1 MEKQKV
7 RMPLSRKIAIMVLV
21 FALALSFVLIA
32 LSYFHYKD
40 EMFDDYEK
48 FATNIAA
55 VAASQIDPDNIRTWL
70 DTGKPDE
77 EYERTY
83 ERLSKVLENAG
94 IEYLYVVK
102 PELTEVYYVLDTDP
116 SEGAKLLGDHETY
129 YAGAFAD
136 NAARMVRGEPI
147 EPIISNEEYGWL
159 MSVYYPMRTSEGQ
172 PAGYVGVDILM
183 NDVMNDL
190 SSFAWR
196 MAVLMLALTALFVAV
211 MILASTKFIASPIR
225 QLSAAAKK
233 LVEEEEAK
241 EASGTEIFKQLTIRS
256 QDEIGELYDSLSQ
269 MEEDINTYIRE
280 MLAMASENER
290 ISAELGLAN
299 RIQTG
304 MIPHIFP
311 PFPGRSEFK
320 IFASMNPAKEVGG
333 DFYDFFLIDDDHLGL
348 VIADVSGKGVPAA
361 LFMMASKII
370 LKSTALLGKSAGEVL
385 TQTNQTICS
394 NNQEEMFVTV
404 WFGILEIS
412 TGKLTAANAGHEYP
426 AIKHPDGSFEL
437 FRDKHGFVIGGMEGL
452 QYKEYELQLEPGAKI
467 FVYTDGV
474 PEATDK
480 KGEMFGTDRMIDA
493 LNKNADAAPEKL
505 LKNVRKT
512 VDGFV
517 KDAEQFDDLTML
529 CMEYLGPQAAE
540 EPAPKKHSAKEKTKK
555 DNEKDNGSTE

>member
-7 RMPLSRKIAIMVLV
+7 RTPLSRKIAIMVLM

-32 LSYFHYKD
+32 MSYFHYKN

-55 VAASQIDPDNIRTWL
+55 VAASQIDPDNIQTWL
-70 DTGKPDE
+70 DTGEPDE
-77 EYERTY
+77 EYEQTY
-83 ERLSKVLENAG
+83 DRLSKVLENAG

-116 SEGAKLLGDHETY
+116 SEGAKLLGEHEPY

-136 NAARMVRGEPI
+136 SSAKMVRGESI
-147 EPIISNEEYGWL
+147 DPIISNEEYGWL
-159 MSVYYPMRTSEGQ
+159 MSVYYPMRTSEEQ

-196 MAVLMLALTALFVAV
+196 MAGLMLALTALFVAV
-211 MILASTKFIASPIR
+211 MILASNKIITSPIR

-241 EASGTEIFKQLTIRS
+241 EASGTEIFKKLTIRS

-269 MEEDINTYIRE
+269 MEEDINTYIKE

-320 IFASMNPAKEVGG
+320 LFASMNPAKEVGG
-333 DFYDFFLIDDDHLGL
+333 DFYDFFLIDDDHLCL

-370 LKSTALLGKSAGEVL
+370 LKSTAMLGKSAGEVL
-385 TQTNQTICS
+385 TQTNQTVCS

-404 WFGILEIS
+404 WLGILEIS

-437 FRDKHGFVIGGMEGL
+437 FRDKHGFVIGGMDGL
-452 QYKEYELQLEPGAKI
+452 QYKEYELQLEPGAKL

-474 PEATDK
+474 PEATNRE
-480 KGEMFGTDRMIDA
+480 GEMFGTDRMIDA
-493 LNKNADAAPEKL
+493 LNKKPEAPPEKL

-529 CMEYLGPQAAE
+529 GMEYLGPKVAE
-540 EPAPKKHSAKEKTKK
+540 EPAPKETSAKEKPKK
-555 DNEKDNGSTE
+555 DHEKTE